1 MSVLNRKMFR
11 KVAKLAHGGNP
22 NIDHNTG
29 LPLIPTLAGG
39 MNAVDTSIYQTNKYM
54 QEDPA
59 PVTTSNQMQGI
70 VAGLNEFQ
78 PIANQFAQELF
89 PEKTAEEYAEEAKL
103 LYTTDYGAEKASI
116 EAQKEAD
123 VASSLINFGARLLTG
138 RGKALD
144 VLGQAVQQTLPE
156 FSAARRVTRKEE
168 QEVRTAEK
176 AVEAQRKTY
185 ALTKAEEDKVAR
197 ANIMSQAMFSNLGFF
212 QELAK
217 QKNKNDLDLSTTF
230 KLVTDRATNLNT
242 EITLEAYL
250 KDLELPE
257 DQRKYSV
264 AKDYTE
270 PFIAYDKIVGE
281 NKFFTTY
288 EEFAVANAAEPTRYG
303 DKKDFRASE
312 WKKVINLYTG
322 NVEFVESEKLN
333 PSVHVPADSVDYIEV
348 MDTKNNNKLIYHPK
362 NMPLDTDRYVPKQ
375 EPVNL
380 FKDFVMGSFTHPA
393 TGEYG
398 NWQMKELKDGTYL
411 IPSLNSDGDII
422 LQANGQPVWTTIG
435 TGLGDLT
442 VNQKVAMTAEDV
454 LPRKALTEMFAS
466 IQLYDRNI
474 NSIDRVISNLLE
486 DPSLAGF
493 PGLLQD
499 LKQRGLGMMA
509 DLFAAEDQ
517 IALFQETVKD
527 VKNSFADGLIETAE
541 DSGEFTDINAI
552 FDPNDPASQ
561 QFWGDFKPEL
571 AENRVRV
578 NGIAY
583 ALARARKDSG
593 RLNLDDIARAYE
605 SLKVTGLIDSK
616 SIISALATVREELR
630 LANNDLKVLYKM
642 NKGEFPDGYVT
653 SGEINPSNVPK
664 VAFDSET
671 NTYTDITF
679 PGEIK

>member
-1 MSVLNRKMFR
+1 MSVLDRKMFKR
-11 KVAKLAHGGNP
+11 VARLKHGGDP
-22 NIDHNTG
+22 NIDHETG
-29 LPLIPTLAGG
+29 LPIVSEE
-39 MNAVDTSIYQTNKYM
+39 MS
-54 QEDPA
+54 
-59 PVTTSNQMQGI
+59 GI
-70 VAGLNEFQ
+70 VAGMNEFQ
-78 PIANQFAQELF
+78 PVANTFAQQLF
-89 PEKTAEEYAEEAKL
+89 PEKTAEEYAEEAAK
-103 LYTTDYGAEKASI
+103 LYTTDYGAERAAI
-116 EAQKEAD
+116 AAQKEAD
-123 VASSLINFGARLLTG
+123 TASSLINFGARLLTG

-156 FSAARRVTRKEE
+156 FTAARRATRKEE
-168 QEVRTAEK
+168 AAISTAEK
-176 AVEAQRKTY
+176 QVEAQRSAY
-185 ALTKAEEDKVAR
+185 ALTKEQEDAVAR

-217 QKNKNDLDLSTTF
+217 SKNKNQLDLDSTF
-230 KLVTDRATNLNT
+230 KLVVDRATNLNT
-242 EITLEAYL
+242 EITLGQYL

-257 DQRKYSV
+257 DQRKYDV
-264 AKDYTE
+264 AKDYTQ
-270 PFIAYDKIVGE
+270 PFVAYDSILKE
-281 NKFFTTY
+281 NRFFTTY
-288 EEFAVANAAEPTRYG
+288 EEFAVANAADPSRYK
-303 DKKDFRASE
+303 DKKDMTKE
-312 WKKVINLYTG
+312 WKKVLNLNTKK
-322 NVEFVESEKLN
+322 VEFVESQKVN

-348 MDTKNNNKLIYHPK
+348 MDTKNKNKLVYHPK
-362 NMPLDTDRYVPKQ
+362 NIPLDTERYVPKQ

-398 NWQMKELKDGTYL
+398 NWQMKELKNGTYL
-411 IPSLNSDGDII
+411 IPALDANGDII
-422 LQANGQPVWTTIG
+422 LQANGQPEWTTIG

-474 NSIDRVISNLLE
+474 NSIDRVIANLLE

-499 LKQRGLGMMA
+499 LKQRGLGMMT

-517 IALFQETVKD
+517 LSLFQETIKD
-527 VKNSFADGLIETAE
+527 VKNSFKDGLIETAE
-541 DSGEFTDINAI
+541 GSGEFTDVNAL
-552 FDPNDPASQ
+552 FDPNNPASQ
-561 QFWGDFKPEL
+561 QFWGDEFKPQL
-571 AENRVRV
+571 AENRVRI

-642 NKGEFPDGYVT
+642 NKGQFPDGYVT
-653 SGEINPSNVPK
+653 SGEINPQNVPL
-664 VAFDSET
+664 AAYDPDT
-671 NTYTDITF
+671 NTFTDITL
-679 PGEIK
+679 PVEIKP

>member
-398 NWQMKELKDGTYL
+398 NWQMKEMKNGTYL
-411 IPSLNSDGDII
+411 IPSLDSNGDMIT
-422 LQANGQPVWTTIG
+422 QANGLPVWTTIG
-435 TGLGDLT
+435 TGLADLT

-499 LKQRGLGMMA
+499 LKQRGLGMMT

-517 IALFQETVKD
+517 LALFQETIKD
-527 VKNSFADGLIETAE
+527 VKNSFKDGLIETAE
-541 DSGEFTDINAI
+541 GSGEFTDINAI

-642 NKGEFPDGYVT
+642 NKGQFPDNYVT
-653 SGEINPSNVPK
+653 SGEINPQNMPK
-664 VAFDSET
+664 AVFDSET
-671 NTYTDITF
+671 NTFTDITL
-679 PGEIK
+679 PSEIR

>member
-1 MSVLNRKMFR
+1 MSVLDRKMFK
-11 KVAKLAHGGNP
+11 KVARLKHGGDP
-22 NIDHNTG
+22 NIDHETG
-29 LPLIPTLAGG
+29 LSITETVNNTPPLIS
-39 MNAVDTSIYQTNKYM
+39 D
-54 QEDPA
+54 
-59 PVTTSNQMQGI
+59 QMSGI

-78 PIANQFAQELF
+78 PIANQFALELF
-89 PEKTAEEYAEEAKL
+89 PQKTAEEYAQEAAK
-103 LYTTDYGAEKASI
+103 LYTTDYGAERAAI
-116 EAQKEAD
+116 EQQKEAD

-156 FSAARRVTRKEE
+156 FTAARRATRKEE
-168 QEVRTAEK
+168 AAISTAEK
-176 AVEAQRKTY
+176 QVEAQRSAY
-185 ALTKAEEDKVAR
+185 ALTKEQEDAVAR

-217 QKNKNDLDLSTTF
+217 SKNANQLNLDSTF
-230 KLVTDRATNLNT
+230 KLVTDKETNLNT
-242 EITLEAYL
+242 EITLGQYL

-264 AKDYTE
+264 AKDYTQ
-270 PFIAYDKIVGE
+270 PFVAYDSILKE

-288 EEFAVANAAEPTRYG
+288 EEFAVANAAEPSRYK
-303 DKKDFRASE
+303 DKKDMTKE
-312 WKKVINLYTG
+312 WKKVINLNTKK
-322 NVEFVESEKLN
+322 VEYVESQKLN
-333 PSVHVPADSVDYIEV
+333 PSVHVPADSIDYIEV
-348 MDTKNNNKLIYHPK
+348 MDTKNNNKLVYHPK
-362 NMPLDTDRYVPKQ
+362 NIPLDTERYVPKQ

-411 IPSLNSDGDII
+411 IPSLDSNGDVI

-442 VNQKVAMTAEDV
+442 VNDKVSMTAEDV
-454 LPRKALTEMFAS
+454 LPRKALTEMFS
-466 IQLYDRNI
+466 TIQLYDRNI
-474 NSIDRVISNLLE
+474 NSIDRVIANLIE
-486 DPSLAGF
+486 DRSLAGF

-541 DSGEFTDINAI
+541 DSGEFTDINAL
-552 FDPNDPASQ
+552 FDKNNPASQ
-561 QFWGDFKPEL
+561 QFWGDDFKPEL
-571 AENRVRV
+571 AENRVRI
-578 NGIAY
+578 NAIAY

-605 SLKVTGLIDSK
+605 SLKVTGLIDAK

-630 LANNDLKVLYKM
+630 LANNDIKVLYKM
-642 NKGEFPDGYVT
+642 NKGQFPDGYVT
-653 SGEINPSNVPK
+653 SGEINPQNMPK
-664 VAFDSET
+664 AAYDPDT
-671 NTYTDITF
+671 NTFTDITL
-679 PGEIK
+679 PVEIK

>member
-1 MSVLNRKMFR
+1 MSVLDRKMFK
-11 KVAKLAHGGNP
+11 KVARLKHGGDP
-22 NIDHNTG
+22 NIDHETG
-29 LPLIPTLAGG
+29 LPITETVNNTPPLIS
-39 MNAVDTSIYQTNKYM
+39 D
-54 QEDPA
+54 
-59 PVTTSNQMQGI
+59 QMSGI

-78 PIANQFAQELF
+78 PIANQFALELF
-89 PEKTAEEYAEEAKL
+89 PQKTAEEYAQEAAK
-103 LYTTDYGAEKASI
+103 LYTTDYGAERAAI
-116 EAQKEAD
+116 EQQKEAD

-156 FSAARRVTRKEE
+156 FTAARRATRKEE
-168 QEVRTAEK
+168 AAISTAEK
-176 AVEAQRKTY
+176 QVEAQRSAY
-185 ALTKAEEDKVAR
+185 ALTKEQEDAVAR

-217 QKNKNDLDLSTTF
+217 SKNANQLNLDSTF
-230 KLVTDRATNLNT
+230 KLVTDKETNLNT
-242 EITLEAYL
+242 EITLGQYL

-264 AKDYTE
+264 AKDYTQ
-270 PFIAYDKIVGE
+270 PFVAYDSILKE

-288 EEFAVANAAEPTRYG
+288 EEFAVANAAEPSRYK
-303 DKKDFRASE
+303 DKKDMTKE
-312 WKKVINLYTG
+312 WKKVINLNTKK
-322 NVEFVESEKLN
+322 VEYVESQKLN
-333 PSVHVPADSVDYIEV
+333 PSVHVPADSIDYIEV
-348 MDTKNNNKLIYHPK
+348 MDTKNQNKLVYHPK
-362 NMPLDTDRYVPKQ
+362 NIPLDTERYVPKQ

-411 IPSLNSDGDII
+411 IPSLDSNGDII

-499 LKQRGLGMMA
+499 LKQRGLGMMT

-517 IALFQETVKD
+517 LALFQETIKD
-527 VKNSFADGLIETAE
+527 VKNTFKDGLIETAE
-541 DSGEFTDINAI
+541 GSGVFTDVNAI

-561 QFWGDFKPEL
+561 QFWGEFKPEL

-605 SLKVTGLIDSK
+605 SLKITGLIDSK

-642 NKGEFPDGYVT
+642 NKGQFPDGYVT
-653 SGEINPSNVPK
+653 SGEINPQNMPK
-664 VAFDSET
+664 AVFDSET
-671 NTYTDITF
+671 NTFTDITL
-679 PGEIK
+679 PVEVK

>member
-1 MSVLNRKMFR
+1 MSVLDRKMFKR
-11 KVAKLAHGGNP
+11 VARLKHGGDP
-22 NIDHNTG
+22 NIDHETG
-29 LPLIPTLAGG
+29 LPITETANNAPPLIS
-39 MNAVDTSIYQTNKYM
+39 D
-54 QEDPA
+54 
-59 PVTTSNQMQGI
+59 QMSGI

-78 PIANQFAQELF
+78 PIANQFALELF
-89 PEKTAEEYAEEAKL
+89 PQKTAEEYAQEAAK
-103 LYTTDYGAEKASI
+103 LYTTDYGAERAAI
-116 EAQKEAD
+116 EQQKEAD

-138 RGKALD
+138 RGRALD

-156 FSAARRVTRKEE
+156 FTAARRATRKEE
-168 QEVRTAEK
+168 AAISTAEK
-176 AVEAQRKTY
+176 QVEAQRSAY
-185 ALTKAEEDKVAR
+185 ALTKEQEDAVAR

-217 QKNKNDLDLSTTF
+217 SKNANQLNLDSTF
-230 KLVTDRATNLNT
+230 KLVTDKETNLNT
-242 EITLEAYL
+242 EITLGQYL

-264 AKDYTE
+264 AKDYTQ
-270 PFIAYDKIVGE
+270 PFVAYDSILKE

-288 EEFAVANAAEPTRYG
+288 EEFAVANAAEPSRYK
-303 DKKDFRASE
+303 DKKDMTKE
-312 WKKVINLYTG
+312 WKKVINLNTKK
-322 NVEFVESEKLN
+322 VEYVESQKLN
-333 PSVHVPADSVDYIEV
+333 PSVHVPADSIDYIEV
-348 MDTKNNNKLIYHPK
+348 MDTKNQNKLVYHPK
-362 NMPLDTDRYVPKQ
+362 NIPLDTERYVPKQ

-499 LKQRGLGMMA
+499 LKQRGLGMMT

-517 IALFQETVKD
+517 LALFQETIKD
-527 VKNSFADGLIETAE
+527 VKNTFKDGLIETAE
-541 DSGEFTDINAI
+541 GSGVFTDVNAI

-561 QFWGDFKPEL
+561 QFWGEFKPEL

-642 NKGEFPDGYVT
+642 NKGQFPDGYVT
-653 SGEINPSNVPK
+653 SGEINPQNMPK
-664 VAFDSET
+664 AVFDSET
-671 NTYTDITF
+671 NTFTDITL
-679 PGEIK
+679 PSELN

>member
-1 MSVLNRKMFR
+1 M
-11 KVAKLAHGGNP
+11 
-22 NIDHNTG
+22 
-29 LPLIPTLAGG
+29 
-39 MNAVDTSIYQTNKYM
+39 
-54 QEDPA
+54 
-59 PVTTSNQMQGI
+59 
-70 VAGLNEFQ
+70 
-78 PIANQFAQELF
+78 
-89 PEKTAEEYAEEAKL
+89 
-103 LYTTDYGAEKASI
+103 
-116 EAQKEAD
+116 
-123 VASSLINFGARLLTG
+123 
-138 RGKALD
+138 
-144 VLGQAVQQTLPE
+144 
-156 FSAARRVTRKEE
+156 
-168 QEVRTAEK
+168 
-176 AVEAQRKTY
+176 EAQRSAY
-185 ALTKAEEDKVAR
+185 ALTKEQEDAVAR

-217 QKNKNDLDLSTTF
+217 SKNANQLNLDSTF
-230 KLVTDRATNLNT
+230 KLVTDKETNLNT
-242 EITLEAYL
+242 EITLGQYL

-264 AKDYTE
+264 AKDYTQ
-270 PFIAYDKIVGE
+270 PFVAYDSILKE

-288 EEFAVANAAEPTRYG
+288 EEFAVANAAEPSRYK
-303 DKKDFRASE
+303 DKKDMTKE
-312 WKKVINLYTG
+312 WKKVINLNTKK
-322 NVEFVESEKLN
+322 VEYVESQKLN
-333 PSVHVPADSVDYIEV
+333 PSVHVPADSIDYIEV
-348 MDTKNNNKLIYHPK
+348 MDTKNQNKLVYHPK
-362 NMPLDTDRYVPKQ
+362 NIPLDTERYVPKQ

-411 IPSLNSDGDII
+411 IPSLDSNGDII

-493 PGLLQD
+493 PGLIQD
-499 LKQRGLGMMA
+499 LKQRGLGMMT

-517 IALFQETVKD
+517 LALFQETIKD
-527 VKNSFADGLIETAE
+527 VKNNFKDGLIETAE
-541 DSGEFTDINAI
+541 GSGVFTDVNAI

-605 SLKVTGLIDSK
+605 SLKITGLIDSK

-642 NKGEFPDGYVT
+642 NKGQFPDGYVT
-653 SGEINPSNVPK
+653 SGEINPQNMPK
-664 VAFDSET
+664 AVFDSET
-671 NTYTDITF
+671 NTFTDITL
-679 PGEIK
+679 PSEIK

>member
-1 MSVLNRKMFR
+1 MSVLDRKMFKR
-11 KVAKLAHGGNP
+11 VARLKHGGDP
-22 NIDHNTG
+22 NIDHVTG
-29 LPLIPTLAGG
+29 LPIVSEE
-39 MNAVDTSIYQTNKYM
+39 MS
-54 QEDPA
+54 
-59 PVTTSNQMQGI
+59 GI
-70 VAGLNEFQ
+70 VAGMNEFQ
-78 PIANQFAQELF
+78 PVANTFAQQLF
-89 PEKTAEEYAEEAKL
+89 PEKTAEEYAEEAAK
-103 LYTTDYGAEKASI
+103 LYTTDYGAERAAI
-116 EAQKEAD
+116 AAQKEAD
-123 VASSLINFGARLLTG
+123 TASSLINFGARLLTG

-156 FSAARRVTRKEE
+156 FTAARRATRKEE
-168 QEVRTAEK
+168 AAISTAEK
-176 AVEAQRKTY
+176 QVEAQRSAY
-185 ALTKAEEDKVAR
+185 ALTKEQEDAVAR

-217 QKNKNDLDLSTTF
+217 SKNKNQLDLDSTF
-230 KLVTDRATNLNT
+230 KLVVDRATNLNT
-242 EITLEAYL
+242 EITLGQYL

-257 DQRKYSV
+257 DQRKYDV
-264 AKDYTE
+264 AKDYTQ
-270 PFIAYDKIVGE
+270 PFVAYDSILKE
-281 NKFFTTY
+281 NRFFTTY
-288 EEFAVANAAEPTRYG
+288 EEFAVANAADPSRYK
-303 DKKDFRASE
+303 DKKDMTKE
-312 WKKVINLYTG
+312 WKKVLNLNTKK
-322 NVEFVESEKLN
+322 VEFVESQKVN
-333 PSVHVPADSVDYIEV
+333 PSIHVPADSVDYIEV
-348 MDTKNNNKLIYHPK
+348 MDTKNKNKLVYHPK
-362 NMPLDTDRYVPKQ
+362 NIPLDTERYVPKQ

-398 NWQMKELKDGTYL
+398 NWQMKELKNGTYL
-411 IPSLNSDGDII
+411 IPALDANGDII
-422 LQANGQPVWTTIG
+422 LQANGQPEWTTIG

-474 NSIDRVISNLLE
+474 NSIDRVIANLLE

-499 LKQRGLGMMA
+499 LKQRGLGMMT

-517 IALFQETVKD
+517 LSLFQETIKD
-527 VKNSFADGLIETAE
+527 VKNSFKDGLIETAE
-541 DSGEFTDINAI
+541 GSGEFTDVNAL
-552 FDPNDPASQ
+552 FDPNNPASQ
-561 QFWGDFKPEL
+561 QFWGDEFKPQL
-571 AENRVRV
+571 AENRVRI

-642 NKGEFPDGYVT
+642 NKGQFPDGYVT
-653 SGEINPSNVPK
+653 SGEINPQNVPL
-664 VAFDSET
+664 AAYDPET
-671 NTYTDITF
+671 NTFTDITL
-679 PGEIK
+679 PVEIKR

>member
-1 MSVLNRKMFR
+1 MSVLDRKMFKR
-11 KVAKLAHGGNP
+11 VARLKHGGNP
-22 NIDHNTG
+22 NIDHETG
-29 LPLIPTLAGG
+29 LPITETVNNTPPL
-39 MNAVDTSIYQTNKYM
+39 VSD
-54 QEDPA
+54 
-59 PVTTSNQMQGI
+59 QMSGI

-78 PIANQFAQELF
+78 PIANQFALELF
-89 PEKTAEEYAEEAKL
+89 PQKTAEEYAQEAAK
-103 LYTTDYGAEKASI
+103 LYTTDYGAERAAI
-116 EAQKEAD
+116 EQQKEAD

-156 FSAARRVTRKEE
+156 FTAARRATRKEE
-168 QEVRTAEK
+168 AAISTAEK
-176 AVEAQRKTY
+176 QVEAQRSAY
-185 ALTKAEEDKVAR
+185 ALTKEQEDAVAR

-217 QKNKNDLDLSTTF
+217 SKNANQLNLDSTF
-230 KLVTDRATNLNT
+230 KLVTDKETNLNT
-242 EITLEAYL
+242 EITLAQYL

-257 DQRKYSV
+257 DERKYSV
-264 AKDYTE
+264 AKDYTQ
-270 PFIAYDKIVGE
+270 PFVAYDSILKE

-288 EEFAVANAAEPTRYG
+288 EEFAVANAAEPSRYK
-303 DKKDFRASE
+303 DKKDMTKE
-312 WKKVINLYTG
+312 WKKVINLNTKK
-322 NVEFVESEKLN
+322 VEYVESQKLN
-333 PSVHVPADSVDYIEV
+333 PSVHVPADSIDYIEV
-348 MDTKNNNKLIYHPK
+348 MDTKNNNKLVYHPK
-362 NMPLDTDRYVPKQ
+362 NIPLDTERYVPKQ

-411 IPSLNSDGDII
+411 IPSLDSNGDII

-499 LKQRGLGMMA
+499 LKQRGLGMMT

-517 IALFQETVKD
+517 LALFQETIKD
-527 VKNSFADGLIETAE
+527 VKNTFKDGLIETAE
-541 DSGEFTDINAI
+541 GSGVFTDVNAI

-561 QFWGDFKPEL
+561 QFWGEFKPEL

-605 SLKVTGLIDSK
+605 SLKITGLIDSK

-642 NKGEFPDGYVT
+642 NKGQFPDGYVT
-653 SGEINPSNVPK
+653 SGEINPQNMPK
-664 VAFDSET
+664 AVFDSET
-671 NTYTDITF
+671 NTFTDITL
-679 PGEIK
+679 PVEVK

>member
-1 MSVLNRKMFR
+1 MSVLDRKMFK
-11 KVAKLAHGGNP
+11 KVARLKHGGDP
-22 NIDHNTG
+22 NIDHETG
-29 LPLIPTLAGG
+29 LPITETANNTPPLIS
-39 MNAVDTSIYQTNKYM
+39 D
-54 QEDPA
+54 
-59 PVTTSNQMQGI
+59 QMSGI

-78 PIANQFAQELF
+78 PIANQFALELF
-89 PEKTAEEYAEEAKL
+89 PQKTAEEYAQEAAK
-103 LYTTDYGAEKASI
+103 LYTTDYGAERAAI
-116 EAQKEAD
+116 EQQKEAD

-138 RGKALD
+138 RGRALD

-156 FSAARRVTRKEE
+156 FTAARRATRKEE
-168 QEVRTAEK
+168 AAISTAEK
-176 AVEAQRKTY
+176 QVEAQRSAY
-185 ALTKAEEDKVAR
+185 ALTKEQEDAVAR

-217 QKNKNDLDLSTTF
+217 SKNANQLNLDSTF
-230 KLVTDRATNLNT
+230 KLVTDKETNLNT
-242 EITLEAYL
+242 EITLGQYL

-264 AKDYTE
+264 AKDYTQ
-270 PFIAYDKIVGE
+270 PFVAYDSILKE

-288 EEFAVANAAEPTRYG
+288 EEFAVANAAEPSRYK
-303 DKKDFRASE
+303 DKKDMTKE
-312 WKKVINLYTG
+312 WKKVINLNTKK
-322 NVEFVESEKLN
+322 VEYVESQKLN
-333 PSVHVPADSVDYIEV
+333 PSVHVPADSIDYIEV
-348 MDTKNNNKLIYHPK
+348 MDTKNNNKLVYHPK
-362 NMPLDTDRYVPKQ
+362 NIPLDTERYVPKQ

-411 IPSLNSDGDII
+411 IPSLDSNGDII

-499 LKQRGLGMMA
+499 LKQRGLGMMT

-517 IALFQETVKD
+517 LALFQETIKD
-527 VKNSFADGLIETAE
+527 VKNTFKDGLIETAE
-541 DSGEFTDINAI
+541 GSGVFTDVNAI

-561 QFWGDFKPEL
+561 QFWGEFKPEL

-605 SLKVTGLIDSK
+605 SLKITGLIDSK

-642 NKGEFPDGYVT
+642 NKGQFPDGYVT
-653 SGEINPSNVPK
+653 SGEINPQNMPK
-664 VAFDSET
+664 AVFDSET
-671 NTYTDITF
+671 NTFTDITL
-679 PGEIK
+679 PSELN

>member
-1 MSVLNRKMFR
+1 MSVLDRKMFK

-312 WKKVINLYTG
+312 WKKVINLNTG

-348 MDTKNNNKLIYHPK
+348 MDTKNNNKLVYHPK

-398 NWQMKELKDGTYL
+398 NWQMKEMKDGTYL
-411 IPSLNSDGDII
+411 IPSLDSNGDMI
-422 LQANGQPVWTTIG
+422 LQANGSPVWTTIG
-435 TGLGDLT
+435 TGLADLT

-454 LPRKALTEMFAS
+454 LPRKALTEMFAT

-474 NSIDRVISNLLE
+474 NSIDQVIANLVK
-486 DPSLAGF
+486 DSSLAGF
-493 PGLLQD
+493 PGLIQD
-499 LKQRGLGMMA
+499 IKQRGFGMIA
-509 DLFAAEDQ
+509 DLIAADDQ
-517 IALFQETVKD
+517 ISLYQETLKD
-527 VKNSFADGLIETAE
+527 VQNSFSNGKIETAE
-541 DSGEFTDINAI
+541 GSGKFVDVNAL
-552 FDPNDPASQ
+552 FDPNSQESQ
-561 QFWGDFKPEL
+561 QFWGEFKPEL
-571 AENRVRV
+571 AENRVRI
-578 NGIAY
+578 NAIAY
-583 ALARARKDSG
+583 AVARARKSSG

-616 SIISALATVREELR
+616 TVISALTTVREELR
-630 LANNDLKVLYKM
+630 LANNDMKVLYKM
-642 NKGEFPDGYVT
+642 NKGEFPDDYVT

-664 VAFDSET
+664 VAFDPDT

>member
-1 MSVLNRKMFR
+1 MSVLDRKMFK
-11 KVAKLAHGGNP
+11 KVARLKHGGDP
-22 NIDHNTG
+22 NIDHETG
-29 LPLIPTLAGG
+29 LPITETVSNTPPLIS
-39 MNAVDTSIYQTNKYM
+39 D
-54 QEDPA
+54 
-59 PVTTSNQMQGI
+59 QMSGI

-78 PIANQFAQELF
+78 PIANQFALELF
-89 PEKTAEEYAEEAKL
+89 PQKTAEEYAQEAAK
-103 LYTTDYGAEKASI
+103 LYTTDYGAERAAI
-116 EAQKEAD
+116 EQQKEAD

-138 RGKALD
+138 RGRALD

-156 FSAARRVTRKEE
+156 FTAARRTTRKEE
-168 QEVRTAEK
+168 AAISTAEK
-176 AVEAQRKTY
+176 QVEAQRSAY
-185 ALTKAEEDKVAR
+185 ALTKEQEDAVAR

-217 QKNKNDLDLSTTF
+217 SKNTNQLNLDSTF
-230 KLVTDRATNLNT
+230 KLVTDKETNLNT
-242 EITLEAYL
+242 EITLGQYL

-264 AKDYTE
+264 AKDYTQ
-270 PFIAYDKIVGE
+270 PFVAYDSILKE

-288 EEFAVANAAEPTRYG
+288 EEFAVANSAEPSRYK
-303 DKKDFRASE
+303 DKKDMTKE
-312 WKKVINLYTG
+312 WKKVINLNTKK
-322 NVEFVESEKLN
+322 VEYVESQKLN
-333 PSVHVPADSVDYIEV
+333 PSVHVPADSIDYIEV
-348 MDTKNNNKLIYHPK
+348 MDTKNQNKLVYHPK
-362 NMPLDTDRYVPKQ
+362 NIPLDTERYVPKQ

-499 LKQRGLGMMA
+499 LKQRGLGMMT

-517 IALFQETVKD
+517 LALFQETIKD
-527 VKNSFADGLIETAE
+527 VKNSFKDGLIETAE
-541 DSGEFTDINAI
+541 GSGEFTDINAI

>member
-1 MSVLNRKMFR
+1 MSVLDRKMFKR
-11 KVAKLAHGGNP
+11 VARLKPGGDP
-22 NIDHNTG
+22 NIDHETG
-29 LPLIPTLAGG
+29 LPITETANNAPPLIS
-39 MNAVDTSIYQTNKYM
+39 D
-54 QEDPA
+54 
-59 PVTTSNQMQGI
+59 QMSGI

-78 PIANQFAQELF
+78 PIANQFALELF
-89 PEKTAEEYAEEAKL
+89 PQKTAEEYAQEAAK
-103 LYTTDYGAEKASI
+103 LYTTDYGAERAAI
-116 EAQKEAD
+116 EQQKEAD

-156 FSAARRVTRKEE
+156 FTAARRATRKEE
-168 QEVRTAEK
+168 AAISTAEK
-176 AVEAQRKTY
+176 QVEAQRSAY
-185 ALTKAEEDKVAR
+185 ALTKEQEDAVAR

-212 QELAK
+212 QELEK
-217 QKNKNDLDLSTTF
+217 SKNTNQLNLDSTF
-230 KLVTDRATNLNT
+230 KLVTDKETNLNT
-242 EITLEAYL
+242 EITLGQYL

-264 AKDYTE
+264 AKDYTQ
-270 PFIAYDKIVGE
+270 PFVAYDSILKE

-288 EEFAVANAAEPTRYG
+288 EEFAVANSAEPSRYK
-303 DKKDFRASE
+303 DKKDMTKE
-312 WKKVINLYTG
+312 WKKVINLNTKK
-322 NVEFVESEKLN
+322 VEFVESQKLN
-333 PSVHVPADSVDYIEV
+333 PSVHVPADSIDYIEV
-348 MDTKNNNKLIYHPK
+348 MDTKNQNKLVYHPK
-362 NMPLDTDRYVPKQ
+362 NIPLDTERYVPKQ

-411 IPSLNSDGDII
+411 IPSLDSNGDII

-499 LKQRGLGMMA
+499 LKQRGLGMMT

-517 IALFQETVKD
+517 LALFQETIKD
-527 VKNSFADGLIETAE
+527 VKNSFKDGRIETFE
-541 DSGEFTDINAI
+541 GSGVFTDVNAI

-605 SLKVTGLIDSK
+605 SLKITGLIDSK

-642 NKGEFPDGYVT
+642 NKGQFPDGYVT
-653 SGEINPSNVPK
+653 SGEINPQNVPK
-664 VAFDSET
+664 AVFDSET
-671 NTYTDITF
+671 NTFTDITL
-679 PGEIK
+679 PGELK

>member
-1 MSVLNRKMFR
+1 MSVLDRKMFKR
-11 KVAKLAHGGNP
+11 VARLKHGGDP
-22 NIDHNTG
+22 NIDHETG
-29 LPLIPTLAGG
+29 LPIVSEE
-39 MNAVDTSIYQTNKYM
+39 MS
-54 QEDPA
+54 
-59 PVTTSNQMQGI
+59 GI
-70 VAGLNEFQ
+70 VAGMNEFQ
-78 PIANQFAQELF
+78 PVANTFAQQLF
-89 PEKTAEEYAEEAKL
+89 PEKTAEEYAEEAAK
-103 LYTTDYGAEKASI
+103 LYTTDYGAERAAI
-116 EAQKEAD
+116 AAQKEAD
-123 VASSLINFGARLLTG
+123 TASSLINFGARLLTG

-156 FSAARRVTRKEE
+156 FTAARRATRKEE
-168 QEVRTAEK
+168 AAISTAEK
-176 AVEAQRKTY
+176 QVEAQRSAY
-185 ALTKAEEDKVAR
+185 ALTKEQEDAVAR

-217 QKNKNDLDLSTTF
+217 SKNKNQLNLDSTF
-230 KLVTDRATNLNT
+230 KLVVDRATNLNT
-242 EITLEAYL
+242 EITLGQYL

-257 DQRKYSV
+257 DQRKYDV
-264 AKDYTE
+264 AKDYTQ
-270 PFIAYDKIVGE
+270 PFVAYDSILKE
-281 NKFFTTY
+281 NRFFTTY
-288 EEFAVANAAEPTRYG
+288 EEFAVANAADPSRYK
-303 DKKDFRASE
+303 DKKDMTKE
-312 WKKVINLYTG
+312 WKKVLNLNTKK
-322 NVEFVESEKLN
+322 VEFVESQKVN

-348 MDTKNNNKLIYHPK
+348 MDTKNKNKLVYHPK
-362 NMPLDTDRYVPKQ
+362 NIPLDTERYVPKQ

-398 NWQMKELKDGTYL
+398 NWQMKELKNGTYL
-411 IPSLNSDGDII
+411 IPALDANGDII
-422 LQANGQPVWTTIG
+422 LQANGQPEWTTIG

-474 NSIDRVISNLLE
+474 NSIDRVIANLLE

-499 LKQRGLGMMA
+499 LKQRGLGMMT

-517 IALFQETVKD
+517 LALFQETIKD
-527 VKNSFADGLIETAE
+527 VKNSFKDGLIETAE
-541 DSGEFTDINAI
+541 GSGEFTDVNAL
-552 FDPNDPASQ
+552 FDPNNPASQ
-561 QFWGDFKPEL
+561 QFWGDEFKPQL
-571 AENRVRV
+571 AENRVRI

-642 NKGEFPDGYVT
+642 NKGQFPDGYVT
-653 SGEINPSNVPK
+653 SGEINPQNVPL
-664 VAFDSET
+664 AAYDPDT
-671 NTYTDITF
+671 NTFTDITL
-679 PGEIK
+679 PVEIKP

>member
-1 MSVLNRKMFR
+1 MSVLDRKMFKR
-11 KVAKLAHGGNP
+11 VARLKHGGDP
-22 NIDHNTG
+22 NIDHETG
-29 LPLIPTLAGG
+29 LPIVSEE
-39 MNAVDTSIYQTNKYM
+39 MS
-54 QEDPA
+54 
-59 PVTTSNQMQGI
+59 GI
-70 VAGLNEFQ
+70 VAGMNEFQ
-78 PIANQFAQELF
+78 PVANTFAQQLF
-89 PEKTAEEYAEEAKL
+89 PEKTAEEYAEEAAK
-103 LYTTDYGAEKASI
+103 LYTTDYGAERAAI
-116 EAQKEAD
+116 AAQKEAD
-123 VASSLINFGARLLTG
+123 TASSLINFGARLLTG

-156 FSAARRVTRKEE
+156 FTAARRATRKEE
-168 QEVRTAEK
+168 AAISTAEK
-176 AVEAQRKTY
+176 EVEAQRRAY
-185 ALTKAEEDKVAR
+185 ALTKEQEDAVAR

-217 QKNKNDLDLSTTF
+217 SKNKNQLNLDSTF
-230 KLVTDRATNLNT
+230 KLVVDRATNLNT
-242 EITLEAYL
+242 EITLGQYL

-257 DQRKYSV
+257 DQRRYDV
-264 AKDYTE
+264 ANNYTQ
-270 PFIAYDKIVGE
+270 PFVAYDSILKE
-281 NKFFTTY
+281 NRFFTTY
-288 EEFAVANAAEPTRYG
+288 EEFAVANAADPSRYK
-303 DKKDFRASE
+303 DKKDMTKE
-312 WKKVINLYTG
+312 WKKVLNLNTKK
-322 NVEFVESEKLN
+322 VEFVESQKVN
-333 PSVHVPADSVDYIEV
+333 PSIHVPADSVDYIEV
-348 MDTKNNNKLIYHPK
+348 MDTKNKNKLVYHPK
-362 NMPLDTDRYVPKQ
+362 NIPLDTERYVPKQ

-398 NWQMKELKDGTYL
+398 NWQMKELKNGTYL
-411 IPSLNSDGDII
+411 IPALDANGDII
-422 LQANGQPVWTTIG
+422 LQANGQPEWTTIG

-474 NSIDRVISNLLE
+474 NSIDRVIANLLE

-499 LKQRGLGMMA
+499 LKQRGLGMMT

-517 IALFQETVKD
+517 LALFQETIKD
-527 VKNSFADGLIETAE
+527 VKNSFKDGLIETAE
-541 DSGEFTDINAI
+541 GSGEFTDVNAL
-552 FDPNDPASQ
+552 FDPNNPASQ
-561 QFWGDFKPEL
+561 QFWGDEFKPQL
-571 AENRVRV
+571 AENRVRI

-642 NKGEFPDGYVT
+642 NKGQFPDGYVT
-653 SGEINPSNVPK
+653 SGEINPQNVPL
-664 VAFDSET
+664 AAYDPDT
-671 NTYTDITF
+671 NTFTDITL
-679 PGEIK
+679 PVEIKP

>member
-1 MSVLNRKMFR
+1 MSVLDRKMFKR
-11 KVAKLAHGGNP
+11 VARLKHGGDP
-22 NIDHNTG
+22 NIDHETG
-29 LPLIPTLAGG
+29 LPIVSEE
-39 MNAVDTSIYQTNKYM
+39 MS
-54 QEDPA
+54 
-59 PVTTSNQMQGI
+59 GI
-70 VAGLNEFQ
+70 VAGMNEFQ
-78 PIANQFAQELF
+78 PVANTFAQQLF
-89 PEKTAEEYAEEAKL
+89 PEKTAEEYAEEAAK
-103 LYTTDYGAEKASI
+103 LYTTDYGAERAAI
-116 EAQKEAD
+116 AAQKEAD
-123 VASSLINFGARLLTG
+123 TASSLINFGARLLTG

-156 FSAARRVTRKEE
+156 FTAARRATRKEE
-168 QEVRTAEK
+168 AAISTAEK
-176 AVEAQRKTY
+176 QVEAQRSAY
-185 ALTKAEEDKVAR
+185 ALTKEQEDAVAR

-217 QKNKNDLDLSTTF
+217 SKNKNQLNLDSTF
-230 KLVTDRATNLNT
+230 KLVVDRATNLNT
-242 EITLEAYL
+242 EITLGQYL

-257 DQRKYSV
+257 DQRKYDV
-264 AKDYTE
+264 AKDYTQ
-270 PFIAYDKIVGE
+270 PFVAYDSILKE
-281 NKFFTTY
+281 NRFFTTY
-288 EEFAVANAAEPTRYG
+288 EEFAVANAADPSRYK
-303 DKKDFRASE
+303 DKKDMTKE
-312 WKKVINLYTG
+312 WKKVLNLNTKK
-322 NVEFVESEKLN
+322 VEFVESQKVN

-348 MDTKNNNKLIYHPK
+348 MDTKNKNKLVYHPK
-362 NMPLDTDRYVPKQ
+362 NIPLDTERYVPKQ

-398 NWQMKELKDGTYL
+398 NWQMKELKNGTYL
-411 IPSLNSDGDII
+411 IPALDANGDII
-422 LQANGQPVWTTIG
+422 LQANGQPEWTTIG

-474 NSIDRVISNLLE
+474 NSIDRVIANLLE

-499 LKQRGLGMMA
+499 LKQRGLGMMT

-517 IALFQETVKD
+517 LSLFQETIKD
-527 VKNSFADGLIETAE
+527 VKNSFKDGLIETAE
-541 DSGEFTDINAI
+541 GSGEFTDVNAL
-552 FDPNDPASQ
+552 FDPNNPASQ
-561 QFWGDFKPEL
+561 QFWGDEFKPQL
-571 AENRVRV
+571 AENRVRI

-642 NKGEFPDGYVT
+642 NKGQFPDGYVT
-653 SGEINPSNVPK
+653 SGEINPQNVPL
-664 VAFDSET
+664 AAYDPDT
-671 NTYTDITF
+671 NTFTDITL
-679 PGEIK
+679 PVEIKP

>member
-1 MSVLNRKMFR
+1 MSVLDRKMFK
-11 KVAKLAHGGNP
+11 KVARLKHGGDP
-22 NIDHNTG
+22 NIDHETG
-29 LPLIPTLAGG
+29 LPITETVSNTPPLIS
-39 MNAVDTSIYQTNKYM
+39 D
-54 QEDPA
+54 
-59 PVTTSNQMQGI
+59 QMSGI

-78 PIANQFAQELF
+78 PIANQFALELF
-89 PEKTAEEYAEEAKL
+89 PQKTAEEYAQEAAK
-103 LYTTDYGAEKASI
+103 LYTTDYGAERAAI
-116 EAQKEAD
+116 EQQKEAD

-138 RGKALD
+138 RGRALD

-156 FSAARRVTRKEE
+156 FTAARRTTRKEE
-168 QEVRTAEK
+168 AAISTAEK
-176 AVEAQRKTY
+176 QVEAQRSAY
-185 ALTKAEEDKVAR
+185 ALTKEQEDAVAR

-217 QKNKNDLDLSTTF
+217 SKNTNQLNLDSTF
-230 KLVTDRATNLNT
+230 KLVTDKETNLNT
-242 EITLEAYL
+242 EITLGQYL

-264 AKDYTE
+264 AKDYTQ
-270 PFIAYDKIVGE
+270 PFVAYDSILKE

-288 EEFAVANAAEPTRYG
+288 EEFAVANSAEPSRYK
-303 DKKDFRASE
+303 DKKDMTKE
-312 WKKVINLYTG
+312 WKKVINLNTKK
-322 NVEFVESEKLN
+322 VEYVESQKLN
-333 PSVHVPADSVDYIEV
+333 PSVHVPADSIDYIEV
-348 MDTKNNNKLIYHPK
+348 MDTKNQNKLVYHPK
-362 NMPLDTDRYVPKQ
+362 NIPLDTERYVPKQ

-499 LKQRGLGMMA
+499 LKQRGLGMMT

-517 IALFQETVKD
+517 LALFQETIKD

-541 DSGEFTDINAI
+541 GSGVFTDVNAI

-561 QFWGDFKPEL
+561 QFWGEFKPEL

-605 SLKVTGLIDSK
+605 SLKITGLIDSK

-642 NKGEFPDGYVT
+642 NKGQFPDGYVT
-653 SGEINPSNVPK
+653 SGEINPQNMPK
-664 VAFDSET
+664 AVYDSET
-671 NTYTDITF
+671 NTFTDITL
-679 PGEIK
+679 PVEVN

>member
-1 MSVLNRKMFR
+1 MSVLDRKMFK
-11 KVAKLAHGGNP
+11 KVARLKHGGDP
-22 NIDHNTG
+22 NIDHETG
-29 LPLIPTLAGG
+29 LPITQTVNNAPPLIS
-39 MNAVDTSIYQTNKYM
+39 D
-54 QEDPA
+54 
-59 PVTTSNQMQGI
+59 QMSGI

-78 PIANQFAQELF
+78 PIANQFALELF
-89 PEKTAEEYAEEAKL
+89 PQKTAEEYAQEAAK
-103 LYTTDYGAEKASI
+103 LYTTDYGAERAAI
-116 EAQKEAD
+116 EQQKEAD

-138 RGKALD
+138 RGRALD

-156 FSAARRVTRKEE
+156 FTAARRATRKEE
-168 QEVRTAEK
+168 AAISTAEK
-176 AVEAQRKTY
+176 QVEAQRSAY
-185 ALTKAEEDKVAR
+185 ALTKEQEDAVAR

-217 QKNKNDLDLSTTF
+217 SKNANQLNLDSTF
-230 KLVTDRATNLNT
+230 KLVTDKETNLNT
-242 EITLEAYL
+242 EITLGQYL

-264 AKDYTE
+264 AKDYTQ
-270 PFIAYDKIVGE
+270 PFVAYDSILKE

-288 EEFAVANAAEPTRYG
+288 EEFAVANAAEPSRYK
-303 DKKDFRASE
+303 DKKDMTKE
-312 WKKVINLYTG
+312 WKKVINLNTKK
-322 NVEFVESEKLN
+322 VEYVESQKLN
-333 PSVHVPADSVDYIEV
+333 PSVHVPADSIDYIEV
-348 MDTKNNNKLIYHPK
+348 MDTKNNNKLVYHPK
-362 NMPLDTDRYVPKQ
+362 NIPLDTERYVPKQ

-411 IPSLNSDGDII
+411 IPSLDSNGDII

-499 LKQRGLGMMA
+499 LKQRGLGMMT

-517 IALFQETVKD
+517 LALFQETIKD
-527 VKNSFADGLIETAE
+527 VKNTFKDGLIETAE
-541 DSGEFTDINAI
+541 GSGVFTDVNAI

-561 QFWGDFKPEL
+561 QFWGEFKPEL

-605 SLKVTGLIDSK
+605 SLKITGLIDSK

-642 NKGEFPDGYVT
+642 NKGQFPDGYVT
-653 SGEINPSNVPK
+653 SGEINPQNMPK
-664 VAFDSET
+664 AVFDSET
-671 NTYTDITF
+671 NTFTDITL
-679 PGEIK
+679 PSELN

>member
-1 MSVLNRKMFR
+1 MSVLDRKMFK
-11 KVAKLAHGGNP
+11 KVARLKHGGDP
-22 NIDHNTG
+22 NIDHETG
-29 LPLIPTLAGG
+29 LPITETANNAPPLIS
-39 MNAVDTSIYQTNKYM
+39 D
-54 QEDPA
+54 
-59 PVTTSNQMQGI
+59 QMSGI

-78 PIANQFAQELF
+78 PIANQFALELF
-89 PEKTAEEYAEEAKL
+89 PQKTAEEYAQEAAK
-103 LYTTDYGAEKASI
+103 LYTTDYGAERAAI
-116 EAQKEAD
+116 EQQKEAD

-156 FSAARRVTRKEE
+156 FTAARRATRKEE
-168 QEVRTAEK
+168 AAISTAEK
-176 AVEAQRKTY
+176 QVEAQRSAY
-185 ALTKAEEDKVAR
+185 ALTKEQEDAVAR

-217 QKNKNDLDLSTTF
+217 SKNANQLNLDSTF
-230 KLVTDRATNLNT
+230 KLVTDKETNLNT
-242 EITLEAYL
+242 EITLGQYL

-264 AKDYTE
+264 AKDYTQ
-270 PFIAYDKIVGE
+270 PFVAYDSILKE

-288 EEFAVANAAEPTRYG
+288 EEFAVANAAEPSRYK
-303 DKKDFRASE
+303 DKKDMTKE
-312 WKKVINLYTG
+312 WKKVINLNTKK
-322 NVEFVESEKLN
+322 VEYVESQKLN
-333 PSVHVPADSVDYIEV
+333 PSVHVPADSIDYIEV
-348 MDTKNNNKLIYHPK
+348 MDTKNQNKLVYHPK
-362 NMPLDTDRYVPKQ
+362 NIPLDTERYVPKQ

-411 IPSLNSDGDII
+411 IPSLDSNGDII

-493 PGLLQD
+493 PGLIQD
-499 LKQRGLGMMA
+499 LKQRGLGMMT

-517 IALFQETVKD
+517 LALFQETIKD
-527 VKNSFADGLIETAE
+527 VKNNFKDGLIETAE
-541 DSGEFTDINAI
+541 GSGVFTDVNAI

-605 SLKVTGLIDSK
+605 SLKITGLIDSK

-642 NKGEFPDGYVT
+642 NKGQFPDGYVT
-653 SGEINPSNVPK
+653 SGEINPQNMPK
-664 VAFDSET
+664 AVFDSET
-671 NTYTDITF
+671 NTFTDITL
-679 PGEIK
+679 PSEIK

>member
-1 MSVLNRKMFR
+1 MSVFDRKMFK
-11 KVAKLAHGGNP
+11 KVARLKHGGDP
-22 NIDHNTG
+22 NIDHETG
-29 LPLIPTLAGG
+29 LPITETANNTPPL
-39 MNAVDTSIYQTNKYM
+39 VSD
-54 QEDPA
+54 
-59 PVTTSNQMQGI
+59 QMSGI

-78 PIANQFAQELF
+78 PIANQFALELF
-89 PEKTAEEYAEEAKL
+89 PQKTAEEYAQEAAK
-103 LYTTDYGAEKASI
+103 LYTTDYGAERAAI
-116 EAQKEAD
+116 EQQKEAD

-138 RGKALD
+138 RGRALD

-156 FSAARRVTRKEE
+156 FTAARRATRKEE
-168 QEVRTAEK
+168 AAISTAEK
-176 AVEAQRKTY
+176 QVEAQRSAY
-185 ALTKAEEDKVAR
+185 ALTKEQEDAVAR

-217 QKNKNDLDLSTTF
+217 SKNTNQLNLDSTF
-230 KLVTDRATNLNT
+230 KLVTDKETNLNT
-242 EITLEAYL
+242 EITLAQYL

-257 DQRKYSV
+257 DERKYSV
-264 AKDYTE
+264 AKDYTQ
-270 PFIAYDKIVGE
+270 PFVAYDSILKE

-288 EEFAVANAAEPTRYG
+288 EEFAVANAAEPSRYK
-303 DKKDFRASE
+303 DKKDMTKE
-312 WKKVINLYTG
+312 WKKVINLNTKK
-322 NVEFVESEKLN
+322 VEFVESQKLN
-333 PSVHVPADSVDYIEV
+333 PSVHVPADSIDYIEV
-348 MDTKNNNKLIYHPK
+348 MDTKNQNKLVYHPK
-362 NMPLDTDRYVPKQ
+362 NIPLDTERYVPKQ

-411 IPSLNSDGDII
+411 IPSLDSNGDVI

-442 VNQKVAMTAEDV
+442 VNDKVSMTAEDV

-499 LKQRGLGMMA
+499 LKQRGLGMMT

-517 IALFQETVKD
+517 LALFQETIKD
-527 VKNSFADGLIETAE
+527 VKNTFKDGLIETAE
-541 DSGEFTDINAI
+541 GSGVFTDVNAI

-561 QFWGDFKPEL
+561 QFWGEFKPEL

-605 SLKVTGLIDSK
+605 SLKITGLIDSK

-642 NKGEFPDGYVT
+642 NKGQFPDNYVT
-653 SGEINPSNVPK
+653 SGEINPQNMPK
-664 VAFDSET
+664 AVFDSET
-671 NTYTDITF
+671 NTFTDITL
-679 PGEIK
+679 PSEIR